1 MGRWFQRFVANSMYG
16 EVSDATIQGYLRSAS
31 QLEDVWQQIDDN
43 VDSLIIQG
51 MAPWDAY
58 AKMGYALA
66 FVRACRTNVV
76 FVQEL
81 LKADA
86 AADPASAG
94 YLPRVTYDQALALCE
109 HIEPYLEE
117 AIKASTNPR
126 YVPTEYALPL
136 KLGPR
141 VRYPN
146 QRFPLPHLQGIIGA
160 AQQMRDWGAGLLAKY
175 ELALRAA
182 KVPLPQPIS
191 IHLEEMNSELGL
203 GDFHLRT
210 GVDMVGQ
217 ISKGQAT
224 DELNE
229 RAEGFLWEAMES
241 FFKLSQLIA
250 LPEKPVRPPHSTSG
264 GMTRQQQAPSGYIS
278 QRPDLAVP
286 AQPTQGAGPTLPV
299 QPAPDVSDL
308 LNQVISDPG
317 ASIRTPSQPS
327 QDVSDLLNQVTAGPE
342 AVLREDPQSTS
353 DVSDLLN
360 QVTADREPNPVVSI
374 QPSLDISDLFSQV
387 TADPGIAQDRTA
399 QDLKKDVHTPGH
411 PGPTSKPTPR
421 DDTLDM
427 LSEICGEQQTNDEP

>member
-1 MGRWFQRFVANSMYG
+1 
-16 EVSDATIQGYLRSAS
+16 
-31 QLEDVWQQIDDN
+31 
-43 VDSLIIQG
+43 
-51 MAPWDAY
+51 
-58 AKMGYALA
+58 MGYAFAL
-66 FVRACRTNVV
+66 VRACRTNVV

-94 YLPRVTYDQALALCE
+94 YLPKVSYDRALALCE

-146 QRFPLPHLQGIIGA
+146 QRFPLPYLQGIIGA

-175 ELALRAA
+175 ELAHRAA
-182 KVPLPQPIS
+182 KSPLHHPIS
-191 IHLEEMNSELGL
+191 IHLEKMKNELGL

-217 ISKGQAT
+217 ISKGQTT
-224 DELNE
+224 DELSE

-250 LPEKPVRPPHSTSG
+250 LPEKPVQPPHSTSG
-264 GMTRQQQAPSGYIS
+264 GITRQQQAPSGHIS

-286 AQPTQGAGPTLPV
+286 AQPS
-299 QPAPDVSDL
+299 PDGSDL

-317 ASIRTPSQPS
+317 ANIRTPSQPS
-327 QDVSDLLNQVTAGPE
+327 PDVSNLLNQVISSPGAPREAPSPPSPE
-342 AVLREDPQSTS
+342 
-353 DVSDLLN
+353 VSDLLN
-360 QVTADREPNPVVSI
+360 QVTAD
-374 QPSLDISDLFSQV
+374 
-387 TADPGIAQDRTA
+387 PGMTQDRA
-399 QDLKKDVHTPGH
+399 PHDLKKDARTPDREQVASKT
-411 PGPTSKPTPR
+411 TSR
-421 DDTLDM
+421 DDTLEM
-427 LSEICGEQQTNDEP
+427 LSEISGEQQTNDEQ

>member
-1 MGRWFQRFVANSMYG
+1 MGRWFQRFVANGMYG

-43 VDSLIIQG
+43 VDALIIQG

-81 LKADA
+81 LQADA

-94 YLPRVTYDQALALCE
+94 YLPKVTYDQALALCE

-126 YVPTEYALPL
+126 YVPAEYALPL

-182 KVPLPQPIS
+182 KVPLPQPIA
-191 IHLEEMNSELGL
+191 IHLEEMKSELGL

-217 ISKGQAT
+217 ISQGQAT

-250 LPEKPVRPPHSTSG
+250 LPEKPVQPPHSTSG
-264 GMTRQQQAPSGYIS
+264 GITRQQQAPSGYIS

-286 AQPTQGAGPTLPV
+286 VPPTQGPGPTLPV

-308 LNQVISDPG
+308 LNQVIAGPG
-317 ASIRTPSQPS
+317 ATIEAPSQLSP
-327 QDVSDLLNQVTAGPE
+327 DVSDLL
-342 AVLREDPQSTS
+342 D
-353 DVSDLLN
+353 
-360 QVTADREPNPVVSI
+360 QVTADS
-374 QPSLDISDLFSQV
+374 
-387 TADPGIAQDRTA
+387 GIAQDKAA
-399 QDLKKDVHTPGH
+399 QGLKKEARPPGH

-421 DDTLDM
+421 DDTLDL
-427 LSEICGEQQTNDEP
+427 LSEICGEQQTNDER

>member
-1 MGRWFQRFVANSMYG
+1 MHRDDEQVLKEFRVTQKNDRKGGHMGRWFQRFVANGMYG

-31 QLEDVWQQIDDN
+31 QLEDVWQQIDDS

-51 MAPWDAY
+51 MPPWDAY

-94 YLPRVTYDQALALCE
+94 YLPKVTFDQALALCE

-126 YVPTEYALPL
+126 YVPTEYTLPL

-146 QRFPLPHLQGIIGA
+146 QRFPLPYLQGIIGA

-191 IHLEEMNSELGL
+191 IHLEKMKNELGL

-217 ISKGQAT
+217 ISKGQTT
-224 DELNE
+224 DELSE

-250 LPEKPVRPPHSTSG
+250 LPEKPVQPPHSTSG
-264 GMTRQQQAPSGYIS
+264 GRTRQQQAPSGYIS

-286 AQPTQGAGPTLPV
+286 AQPS
-299 QPAPDVSDL
+299 PDVSDL
-308 LNQVISDPG
+308 LNQVISSPG

-327 QDVSDLLNQVTAGPE
+327 PDVSDLLNQVISSPGAPIE
-342 AVLREDPQSTS
+342 APSQPSP

-360 QVTADREPNPVVSI
+360 QVTAD
-374 QPSLDISDLFSQV
+374 
-387 TADPGIAQDRTA
+387 PGMTQDRA
-399 QDLKKDVHTPGH
+399 PQDLKKDAHTPSREQLANK
-411 PGPTSKPTPR
+411 PTSR
-421 DDTLDM
+421 DDTLEM
-427 LSEICGEQQTNDEP
+427 LSEISGEQQTNDEQ

>member
-1 MGRWFQRFVANSMYG
+1 MGRWFQRFVANGMYG

-31 QLEDVWQQIDDN
+31 QLEDVWQQIDDS

-94 YLPRVTYDQALALCE
+94 YLAKVTFDQALALCE

-141 VRYPN
+141 VQYPN

-191 IHLEEMNSELGL
+191 IHLEEMKSELGL

-224 DELNE
+224 DELSE

-250 LPEKPVRPPHSTSG
+250 LPEKPVQPPHSTSG
-264 GMTRQQQAPSGYIS
+264 GRTRQQQAPSGYIS

-286 AQPTQGAGPTLPV
+286 AQPSQ
-299 QPAPDVSDL
+299 DVSNL

-317 ASIRTPSQPS
+317 TSIRTPSQTS
-327 QDVSDLLNQVTAGPE
+327 QDVSDLLNQVTADPE
-342 AVLREDPQSTS
+342 VVLREDPQSTS
-353 DVSDLLN
+353 NVSDLLN
-360 QVTADREPNPVVSI
+360 QVTADREPNPKVPI
-374 QPSLDISDLFSQV
+374 QPSLDVSDLFSQV
-387 TADPGIAQDRTA
+387 TADPRMAQDRAA

-411 PGPTSKPTPR
+411 PEPSSKPTPR
-421 DDTLDM
+421 DDTLEM
-427 LSEICGEQQTNDEP
+427 LSEISGEQQTNNEP

>member
-1 MGRWFQRFVANSMYG
+1 MHRDDEQVLSEFRVTQKNDRKGGHMGRWFQRFVANGMYG

-94 YLPRVTYDQALALCE
+94 YLPKVTFDQALALCE

-136 KLGPR
+136 RLGPR

-146 QRFPLPHLQGIIGA
+146 QRFPLPYLQGIIGA

-191 IHLEEMNSELGL
+191 IHLEKMKNELGL

-217 ISKGQAT
+217 ISKGQTT
-224 DELNE
+224 DELSE

-250 LPEKPVRPPHSTSG
+250 LPEKPVQPPHSTSG
-264 GMTRQQQAPSGYIS
+264 GRTRQQQAPSGYIS

-286 AQPTQGAGPTLPV
+286 AQPS
-299 QPAPDVSDL
+299 PDVSDL
-308 LNQVISDPG
+308 LNQVISSPG

-327 QDVSDLLNQVTAGPE
+327 PDVSDLLNQVISSPGAPIE
-342 AVLREDPQSTS
+342 APSQPSP

-360 QVTADREPNPVVSI
+360 QVTAD
-374 QPSLDISDLFSQV
+374 
-387 TADPGIAQDRTA
+387 PGMTQDRA
-399 QDLKKDVHTPGH
+399 PQDLKKDAHTPSREQLANK
-411 PGPTSKPTPR
+411 PTSR
-421 DDTLDM
+421 DDTLEM
-427 LSEICGEQQTNDEP
+427 LSEISGEQQTNDEQ